1 RATTI
6 NELTI
11 CLGNPH
17 NQSGWFRVLRNLNPH
32 YEPGQYIPQGI
43 VLRAPKKLVAS
54 YQANCLS
61 GPRSE
66 QARMLT
72 QARKAP
78 VFYRP
83 PRVLVAETTEGDV
96 VSGGDTG
103 AKHNGKYIV
112 KPGETLMMITRT
124 FDCDLSR
131 LIKVNDLAPPNYI
144 IKPGQEIILTGC
156 KK

>member
-1 RATTI
+1 
-6 NELTI
+6 
-11 CLGNPH
+11 
-17 NQSGWFRVLRNLNPH
+17 
-32 YEPGQYIPQGI
+32 
-43 VLRAPKKLVAS
+43 
-54 YQANCLS
+54 
-61 GPRSE
+61 
-66 QARMLT
+66 MLT
-72 QARKAP
+72 QARKVP

-83 PRVLVAETTEGDV
+83 PPVIMAEASEQTVADV
-96 VSGGDTG
+96 AVDSG

-131 LIKVNDLAPPNYI
+131 LIKVNNLAPPNYI